1 MFDQRYSYFNRVPS
15 KRQCEFRQ
23 GHSIQHSLLL
33 MVEKF
38 KKNLD
43 NSGVGGMVVTDL
55 SKAFDCLRQDLLISK
70 LAAYGLTNHQ
80 TSVLLPRRQNTVD

>member
-1 MFDQRYSYFNRVPS
+1 
-15 KRQCEFRQ
+15 
-23 GHSIQHSLLL
+23 

-55 SKAFDCLRQDLLISK
+55 SKACDCLRQDLLISK
-70 LAAYGLTNHQ
+70 LAA
-80 TSVLLPRRQNTVD
+80 

>member
-1 MFDQRYSYFNRVPS
+1 MFDQRYSYFSRVPS
-15 KRQCEFRQ
+15 KHQCGFRQ

-55 SKAFDCLRQDLLISK
+55 SKACDCLRQDLLISK
-70 LAAYGLTNHQ
+70 LAA
-80 TSVLLPRRQNTVD
+80 

>member
-1 MFDQRYSYFNRVPS
+1 
-15 KRQCEFRQ
+15 
-23 GHSIQHSLLL
+23 